1 MAPEWQVL
9 AINAGALAVAYL
21 GIFPALRPLTLMRLA
36 LADLGV
42 GVAALATSGALFWGS
57 GVDFWLLGLSV
68 NWFVFALLTLIA
80 MEAPL
85 MRWFI
90 RRHGIR
96 FGPDG

>member
-1 MAPEWQVL
+1 MAPELQVL

-42 GVAALATSGALFWGS
+42 GLAALATSGALFWGS
-57 GVDFWLLGLSV
+57 GAGFGLLLVEV
-68 NWFVFALLTLIA
+68 NWFVFALLTLMA
-80 MEAPL
+80 MEYPVL
-85 MRWFI
+85 RWFA

-96 FGPDG
+96 FGPGG